1 MSRRLPFCRLAG
13 LLLTAAV
20 LGGCDTLHYYGQ
32 AVSGQAS
39 LLLQRQPLEEVLTDG
54 AVDDATRQQLE
65 LVREVLG
72 FARQELALEPG
83 GSYRGYVELDR
94 GFVAWNVFA
103 APPFSL
109 EPKQWCYPVAGCL
122 GYRGYFSADA
132 AERFAGRLR
141 EQGHDVYVGGVSA
154 YSTLGWFDDPVLSTM
169 LNRPP
174 HRLVAVL
181 MHEMAHQTVFLP
193 GDTRFNEGYAS
204 LVEREGLRQW
214 LAARGEEQRF
224 QRFLRESRRE
234 EAFVELVQTHRQ
246 RLERLYQ
253 SERPPGEM
261 RRRKQAI
268 QDSLRRSYRELSAS
282 WDSDPYAGWFEGP
295 LNNAQ
300 LSTVSAYH
308 DLVPA
313 FARLLRQSDCRWP
326 VFHQRVRELSELEPA
341 AREAALEELG
351 EDADARSGCSGPE
364 PGGQRSSASRVS
376 SASSVSRTNSR

>member
-1 MSRRLPFCRLAG
+1 MSRRLLSGRLAG
-13 LLLTAAV
+13 LLLIAAL

-39 LLLQRQPLEEVLTDG
+39 LLLQRQPLEEVLADG
-54 AVDDATRQQLE
+54 AVDEATRRQLE
-65 LVREVLG
+65 LVREVLS
-72 FARQELALEPG
+72 FARQELALQPG

-94 GFVAWNVFA
+94 EFVVWNVFA

-132 AERFAGRLR
+132 AERHADRLR
-141 EQGHDVYVGGVSA
+141 EQGQDVYVGGVSA

-214 LAARGEEQRF
+214 LAARGEEQIF

-234 EAFVELVQTHRQ
+234 EAFVALVQAHRQ

-253 SERPPGEM
+253 SDRPPGEM
-261 RRRKQAI
+261 RRRKRAI

-282 WDSDPYAGWFEGP
+282 WDSDPYAGWFAGP

-313 FARLLRQSDCRWP
+313 FARLLRKSDCRWP
-326 VFHQRVRELSELEPA
+326 VFLERVRELSELQPE
-341 AREAALEELG
+341 ARQVALDELG
-351 EDADARSGCSGPE
+351 KDADPRSGCS
-364 PGGQRSSASRVS
+364 AS
-376 SASSVSRTNSR
+376 